1 MTRPLTIALLQ
12 ISPTGTLAGNLA
24 KGILACRRAA
34 ELGADIALFPEMWSN
49 GYALHGRP
57 VEDWTAEAVDVDGD
71 FVSSF
76 GELARELNMAIGVT
90 LLERH
95 EGGPRNTLVLFDR
108 FGERRLVYAKVHTC
122 DFDAERHLTPGHEF
136 PVCVLDTAVGPVR
149 VGAELI
155 LVPNACPMEINRLAQ
170 LRARAYENM
179 TAIATCNYPDS
190 VPGCNGNSTV
200 FDGVAYLPDGPGE
213 DGSRDM
219 CLLQADGTEG
229 VFVAKL
235 DLDQLR
241 KYREYEVQGNAYR
254 HPELYGMLCSGAVDP
269 PFVRPNRRVV
279 PMPERG

>member
-1 MTRPLTIALLQ
+1 MICFDR
-12 ISPTGTLAGNLA
+12 
-24 KGILACRRAA
+24 
-34 ELGADIALFPEMWSN
+34 EFPES
-49 GYALHGRP
+49 
-57 VEDWTAEAVDVDGD
+57 
-71 FVSSF
+71 
-76 GELARELNMAIGVT
+76 ARILMLN
-90 LLERH
+90 
-95 EGGPRNTLVLFDR
+95 
-108 FGERRLVYAKVHTC
+108 
-122 DFDAERHLTPGHEF
+122 
-136 PVCVLDTAVGPVR
+136 
-149 VGAELI
+149 GAELI

-213 DGSRDM
+213 DGPRDM

-241 KYREYEVQGNAYR
+241 NYREYEVQGNAYR
-254 HPELYGMLCSGAVDP
+254 HPELYGMLCSGAVEP
-269 PFVRPNRRVV
+269 PFVRPDRRVV